1 MIIRLLPADIVFQAA
16 RRMRSFTGVRARGTQ
31 DQERNMK
38 KITGFAAA
46 IILILTLLSACGWS
60 TADNDDGQKLPE
72 IKIGGVIYAPYFY
85 RNIDGDYDGIDVRL
99 AREACSRMGYSP
111 VFADY
116 KVGTQLAMLES
127 GAVECIWSCVSMDE
141 YGGDGEN
148 SRYMW
153 AGPYLYSQ
161 RVVMVKNDSDIQ
173 TLDDLN
179 GRRVGVQTGSASE
192 KVILQ
197 GMKDKDGIFSG
208 IKQLTVLD
216 SLGQVFTALKKGY
229 VDAIAGHE
237 SALNIYAED
246 YPGQYRCLNM
256 TIRRERLGVAFRKDG
271 DAELAHELK
280 KTLDEMTAD
289 GTTEGIIKDYGL
301 DVERNLYG
309 GPDDGTAES

>member
-1 MIIRLLPADIVFQAA
+1 M
-16 RRMRSFTGVRARGTQ
+16 MCSFTCVRARGAQ
-31 DQERNMK
+31 DKERNMK
-38 KITGFAAA
+38 KIKAFAAA
-46 IILILTLLSACGWS
+46 IVIIMILFSACGS
-60 TADNDDGQKLPE
+60 ITADKDAVQDLPE

-85 RNIDGDYDGIDVRL
+85 RNVDGDYDGIDVRL
-99 AREACSRMGYSP
+99 AREACRRIGYEP
-111 VFADY
+111 VFDDY
-116 KVGTQLAMLES
+116 KVGTQLAMLDS
-127 GAVECIWSCVSMDE
+127 GAVDCVWSCISMDE

-192 KVILQ
+192 KVMLQ
-197 GMKDKDGIFSG
+197 GMKDKNGTFYG

-237 SALNIYAED
+237 AALNIYAED

-271 DAELAHELK
+271 DAELAQKLEE
-280 KTLDEMTAD
+280 TLDEMTAD

-309 GPDDGTAES
+309 GPDDGTVKS